1 MADGRTSQAYNYN
14 WGLPVQWVV
23 NRGYVAPRVAP
34 GPVGHC
40 SLRIVRAHTGPRQ
53 TWPAFV
59 GVRRSPAGPARRR
72 WRSFLVL
79 LEERSAL
86 QIELVFELVG
96 IKPLEIVHVGDFAGR
111 RVGWQMLS
119 LEIGEFPRKNERSRA
134 MRHKWWRILLAEF

>member
-23 NRGYVAPRVAP
+23 NRGYVAP
-34 GPVGHC
+34 GPVHHC
-40 SLRIVRAHTGPRQ
+40 SLRIVRARTGPRQ
-53 TWPAFV
+53 TRPAFV
-59 GVRRSPAGPARRR
+59 SVRRSPAGPARRRR

-134 MRHKWWRILLAEF
+134 MRHKWGRILLAEF